1 MQKLFITVSTLL
13 ITTLSFVQST
23 IAETPKQFEAVAKV
37 QETIGFQTSHSIG
50 MSFQS
55 LQDCQSETRKLNMV
69 LENLRTQGI
78 FQGGKVV
85 SIACQQ
91 SQVIQIVSNNKP

>member
-1 MQKLFITVSTLL
+1 MQKLIITVSTLL

-69 LENLRTQGI
+69 LGNLQTQGI
-78 FQGGKVV
+78 FKGGKVV

-91 SQVIQIVSNNKP
+91 SQFIQIGSNNKP